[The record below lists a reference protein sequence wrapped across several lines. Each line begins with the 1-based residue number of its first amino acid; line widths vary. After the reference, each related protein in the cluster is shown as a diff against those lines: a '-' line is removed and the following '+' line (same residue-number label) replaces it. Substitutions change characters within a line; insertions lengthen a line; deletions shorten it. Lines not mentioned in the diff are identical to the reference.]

1 MASVPDARIC
11 DNPHLEELVELLGRA
26 LDVAADSGKFGLREE
41 AALVLTN
48 EAVRLRLERDLQR
61 ISDSLGEELLVDGTV
76 YRKHL
81 EGDGEYHS
89 LCGPLNP
96 RRYTFREVGVRNGP
110 TIVPLEL
117 AAGIVE
123 GATPAMG
130 YSVAHGYGES
140 DMRRHQ
146 EMLRAAAR
154 VPPARATLEG
164 LAGRIGTAVRGEARR
179 IERVLRRAERVPEN
193 ATGVSIGL
201 DRTAVPME
209 EPRPEGQP
217 PSTPRKERTKPRVRK
232 APPAVDVNWR
242 MAYVGTFTLVDSD
255 GEAVITRR
263 YTATPSEEPKE
274 LLGRIMADLRN
285 ALGQD
290 PALRLGVLQDGAP
303 ELWNLVREAL
313 EAEPQVS
320 GWDEGIDIYHLYEHL
335 GTALKLIE
343 PNKAERKATMARWQ
357 EMLRDHDYAI
367 DVIEIVLLESYFQLP
382 PAKASEL
389 WEELVYI
396 RNNKDRMRYV
406 RLRRRGLPL
415 GSGITEGACK
425 SVIGRRAKGC
435 GQRWHEQGLGGA
447 LTLRAIH
454 RSERLPRFWR
464 SFARLYTARIEA
476 IA

>member
-1 MASVPDARIC
+1 
-11 DNPHLEELVELLGRA
+11 
-26 LDVAADSGKFGLREE
+26 
-41 AALVLTN
+41 
-48 EAVRLRLERDLQR
+48 
-61 ISDSLGEELLVDGTV
+61 
-76 YRKHL
+76 
-81 EGDGEYHS
+81 
-89 LCGPLNP
+89 
-96 RRYTFREVGVRNGP
+96 VRNGP
-110 TIVPLEL
+110 TIVPLEF
-117 AAGIVE
+117 AASIVE

-140 DMRRHQ
+140 DMRRHE
-146 EMLRAAAR
+146 EMLRGAAR

-164 LAGRIGTAVRGEARR
+164 LAGRIGIAVRDEARR
-179 IERVLRRAERVPEN
+179 IERVLRRAERVADN

-209 EPRPEGQP
+209 EPRPECQT

-232 APPAVDVNWR
+232 APPPVDVNWR

-263 YTATPSEEPKE
+263 YTATPNEEPKD
-274 LLGRIMADLRN
+274 LLQRIMADLRN
-285 ALGQD
+285 ALRQD
-290 PALRLGVLQDGAP
+290 PALHLGVLQDGAP

-313 EAEPQVS
+313 EAEPLVS
-320 GWDEGIDIYHLYEHL
+320 RWDEGIDIYHLYEHL

-343 PNKAERKATMARWQ
+343 SNKAERKATMARCKQ
-357 EMLRDHDYAI
+357 MLREHDGAI
-367 DVIEIVLLESYFQLP
+367 DVIEIQLLESYFTLS

-396 RNNKDRMRYV
+396 RNNKDRMRYA

-454 RSERLPRFWR
+454 RSDRLPRFWR
-464 SFARLYTARIEA
+464 SFSRLYTARIEA
-476 IA
+476 VA